1 MELEES
7 NSNIN
12 YLSSGES
19 IVSQLF
25 FNFFSHQDLKMAQWE
40 TLFTDTYDKC
50 KKHLGNAGH
59 AYFGLLA
66 SQICQR
72 LVKAVGGGAK
82 PGPEHSK
89 EMFSKL
95 HTITPDGTGPENE
108 ETVEYKVVFAVK
120 SILDIKSPPDAVLK
134 AGELFDKTSELHE
147 HWLIKAMSL
156 DRGRKL
162 LEMALQNAKSRET
175 QAGVLGL
182 IADAA
187 GNLEKAGL
195 LDETALK
202 KPDAGVAFTAEYGG
216 VVAAAEKVLH
226 DPGARLQGHL

>member
-1 MELEES
+1 
-7 NSNIN
+7 
-12 YLSSGES
+12 
-19 IVSQLF
+19 
-25 FNFFSHQDLKMAQWE
+25 MAQWE
-40 TLFTDTYDKC
+40 VFFTDTYDKC

-59 AYFGLLA
+59 VYFGLLA

-72 LVKAVGGGAK
+72 LVKSVGGGAK

-89 EMFSKL
+89 FLCGFVTEMFGKL
-95 HTITPDGTGPENE
+95 HAITPDGSGAENE
-108 ETVEYKVVFAVK
+108 ESVEYQVVFAVK
-120 SILDIKSPPDAVLK
+120 SILDFKSPPDAVLK
-134 AGELFDKTSELHE
+134 AGELFDKTSDLHE

-156 DRGRKL
+156 ERGRKMQ
-162 LEMALQNAKSRET
+162 EMALQNAKSRET

-187 GNLEKAGL
+187 GKVEKAGL

-202 KPDAGVAFTAEYGG
+202 KPNAEDAFTAVYGG

-226 DPGARLQGHL
+226 DPGARLPGHL